1 MLNSEAQLRQA
12 VDELV
17 RRFGDRVPGD
27 LIVDAA
33 VEAFVDLRRAS
44 TVHSYL
50 GVLTVRRA
58 ARELAFTAV
67 GVTMPVQQTVD
78 LTPAR

>member
-17 RRFGDRVPGD
+17 RRFGDRVAGD

-33 VEAFVDLRRAS
+33 VEAFLDLRRAS

-67 GVTMPVQQTVD
+67 GVTMPVQQTAG